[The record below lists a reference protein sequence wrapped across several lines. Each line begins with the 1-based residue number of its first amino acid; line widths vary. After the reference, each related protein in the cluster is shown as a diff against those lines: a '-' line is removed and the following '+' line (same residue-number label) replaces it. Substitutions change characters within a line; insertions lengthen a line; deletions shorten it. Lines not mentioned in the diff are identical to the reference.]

1 MPNLVPDASIDKE
14 RLQRPS
20 GAKLQPQASKLSSL
34 GSRACTSCVLK
45 QHILDTNATMV
56 GLLGFLFIYTIGG
69 ITLLPLLVL
78 AFLAHAY
85 FTLPIHDEAAQLQS
99 RNTHKGTDITEP
111 GDDTEAIKRAQSTL
125 AEKFQPRTNAEAET
139 SSGYFYCSR
148 EYVERWWE
156 VQGKPPERATAV
168 GSATVSAA
176 SPSVYQSMY
185 RSIFER
191 KPVGSPIENK
201 GVGKPQK
208 RGGNYFYIVLR

>member
-1 MPNLVPDASIDKE
+1 
-14 RLQRPS
+14 
-20 GAKLQPQASKLSSL
+20 
-34 GSRACTSCVLK
+34 
-45 QHILDTNATMV
+45 MV
-56 GLLGFLFIYTIGG
+56 GLLGFLFIYVLGG
-69 ITLLPLLVL
+69 ITLVPLLII
-78 AFLAHAY
+78 AFLTHAY
-85 FTLPIHDEAAQLQS
+85 LTCPIHDDAS
-99 RNTHKGTDITEP
+99 RKQETHDDIVEP
-111 GDDTEAIKRAQSTL
+111 GDDIDAIKRVQSSL
-125 AEKFQPRTNAEAET
+125 AEKFQPRVNAEAET

-156 VQGKPPERATAV
+156 VQGKPPERATPV